1 MADEILHYGVPR
13 RSGRYPWGS
22 GKNPRAGRRVS
33 AAKRKLEERWEAKK
47 SERASKTTRTR
58 NDRYIR
64 KGFKRLPKMTPE
76 QTDKFL
82 QKASRIAKAEAIA
95 EARMKTV
102 TDAKQRELGYQS
114 AKIDAI
120 NSLMKVTGT
129 SMSIAKKVSNN
140 PEYKDLEGGITA
152 LSNAAKTIKTRSP
165 EKPADKAAPTTREID
180 TYIKLTR
187 AKKEEA
193 VKRLRSVKG
202 LTGGGSDLA
211 SAGVT
216 YVKTLKKFRE
226 TS

>member
-1 MADEILHYGVPR
+1 MVDEILHYGVPR

-22 GKNPRAGRRVS
+22 GKNPRAGRVS
-33 AAKRKLEERWEAKK
+33 AAKRKLKEHLEEKK
-47 SERASKTTRTR
+47 SERASKTAKSR

-64 KGFKRLPKMTPE
+64 KGLKRLPNMTPE

-82 QKASRIAKAEAIA
+82 QKASRIAKAEAVA
-95 EARMKTV
+95 EARMKTA

-120 NSLMKVTGT
+120 NSLMKITGT

-152 LSNAAKTIKTRSP
+152 LSKAMKTVKTQNP
-165 EKPADKAAPTTREID
+165 GKPADKVAPTPREVDI
-180 TYIKLTR
+180 YIKATH

-193 VKRLRSVKG
+193 VKRLRSVKS
-202 LTGGGSDLA
+202 LTGGGTDLA